1 MKFLKIITLIILI
14 LATGCKEKISEEKE
28 KKEKSELK
36 RKFELS
42 EESIRLSEIKIER
55 VEKRKF
61 SDFTKITGEVT
72 FNPKRFATITPLF
85 SGIVREVYVYE
96 GDKVKKGERVACV
109 FSKDFLSAQSDY
121 LLILRRY
128 KRAMEKGDEEEKN
141 LSTRMLSSAEQ
152 KLKIMGLDEE
162 DISALS
168 RKEEINPVF
177 VIKSPISG
185 TIIESNA
192 IVGGTFEE
200 GTPLFKI
207 AQIENLWVN
216 VNIHEK
222 ELFSIKSGSPAI
234 VKISSLPDKE
244 FKGRLTVIGDV
255 INKET
260 RTVKGRVEVLDRT
273 GSLKPGM
280 FVEVL
285 IQNQKNEEIIS
296 IPESAVRKIE
306 GKDFVFV
313 LVGENSFELREV
325 NLGRSLKGFR
335 EVVDGLKEG
344 ERIVSEGSFILKSHI
359 LKEKM
364 EVE

>member
-1 MKFLKIITLIILI
+1 MKFLKIITIIFLI
-14 LATGCKEKISEEKE
+14 LVTGCKEKVSEEE
-28 KKEKSELK
+28 KTEKPELK

-42 EESIRLSEIKIER
+42 EESMRLAGIKIEK
-55 VEKRKF
+55 VERRRF
-61 SDFTKITGEVT
+61 SDFTRIRGEVT
-72 FNPKRFATITPLF
+72 LNPKGFATITPLF

-96 GDKVKKGERVACV
+96 GDKVKKGEMVARV

-121 LLILRRY
+121 FLILRRY
-128 KRAMEKGDEEEKN
+128 KRAMEKGDEEEKS
-141 LSTRMLSSAEQ
+141 LSTKMLSSAEQ

-168 RKEEINPVF
+168 RKEEISPIF

-185 TIIESNA
+185 TVIESNA
-192 IVGGTFEE
+192 IAGGAFEE

-207 AQIENLWVN
+207 AQTENLWVN

-222 ELFSIKSGSPAI
+222 ELFSIKPGSPAI

-273 GSLKPGM
+273 GSLKLGM
-280 FVEVL
+280 FVEVM
-285 IQNQKNEEIIS
+285 IQNHKNEEIIS
-296 IPESAVRKIE
+296 ISESAVRKIE
-306 GKDFVFV
+306 GRDFVFV
-313 LVGENSFELREV
+313 LVGENSLELREV
-325 NLGRSLKGFR
+325 NLGRSFKGFR

-344 ERIVSEGSFILKSHI
+344 EQIVSEESFILKSHI